1 MSKTC
6 NTCSHNDCGF
16 CDLKGIRTGKDTYC
30 QKWKGNEIPEWKQAI
45 MRRFM
50 TVN

>member
-30 QKWKGNEIPEWKQAI
+30 DNYKKQEIPEWKQAI

-50 TVN
+50 KVD

>member
-6 NTCSHNDCGF
+6 NTCSHSDC
-16 CDLKGIRTGKDTYC
+16 DNYKK
-30 QKWKGNEIPEWKQAI
+30 QEIPEWKQAI

-50 TVN
+50 KVD

>member
-1 MSKTC
+1 MNKTC

-16 CDLKGIRTGKDTYC
+16 CDLKGIRTGNDTYC
-30 QKWKGNEIPEWKQAI
+30 GKWRENTPEWKQAI

-50 TVN
+50 KVN